1 VLSGH
6 DALESKARISMR
18 ANHVSF
24 AESKTVD
31 DRLSFR
37 FKREQVREENPNAT
51 IVFVLTSYAVLTIK
65 EIIYLK
71 IFVHFCWALSWTGKQ
86 RNI

>member
-1 VLSGH
+1 VLSEH

-37 FKREQVREENPNAT
+37 FKREQVRKENPNAT
-51 IVFVLTSYAVLTIK
+51 VFALTSYAVLTIK

-86 RNI
+86 INI